1 MSTCRLRR
9 IVLAYVRVRMSCY
22 LVDFYYAIDVELPYH
37 ICNRC
42 MVGYRISQALWV
54 ECFVLPLFVG
64 VEMGHTCIDSDIAGV
79 AASWLIALAEV

>member
-9 IVLAYVRVRMSCY
+9 IVLAYVRVRMSFY
-22 LVDFYYAIDVELPYH
+22 LVDFCYAIDVELPYH

-42 MVGYRISQALWV
+42 MVGYRISQFLWV

-64 VEMGHTCIDSDIAGV
+64 VEMGHACIDSDIV
-79 AASWLIALAEV
+79 RVVVSWLIVLAEV